1 MLKITRR
8 QLTMGA
14 AFAALVSV
22 APRAFAA
29 DTADIIYS
37 GGPILTMDDAAP
49 RAEAVAVKGG
59 RIIAAGAAAD
69 VMKLKGDSTKL
80 VDLGGRAM
88 LPGFVDGHGHVT
100 VGGLQA
106 LSANLLPPPD
116 GVVASIAELQKA
128 FTDYAAANEDRIKEA
143 KIIVGFGYD
152 NAQLKELRHP
162 TKEDLDAVST
172 EYPVLAIHQSG
183 HIAVLN
189 SKGLEVVGYSAST
202 PNPPGGVI
210 VRMPG
215 SQEPNGVLEETAWF
229 GQVVKLLGAMGPTG
243 VRALVKAGQEQW
255 AAYGYTTAQE
265 ARSIPGL
272 YKLIQELGEKGE
284 LKIDIVQYID
294 AVDGKDFTKANVSPD
309 YVNRTRVA
317 GGKMVVDGAPQGFTA
332 WRDKP
337 YYKPVG
343 DYPPDYRGVQD
354 STNQEMLDAYDW
366 AYANGIQMISHSN
379 GEAATDL
386 LIAAVRAAQQKHGK
400 PALPPV
406 LIHGQFEREDQVD
419 SIVELG
425 IFPSIFPMHTF
436 YWGDWYRDTVIGP
449 VDAENISPTGWY
461 HTRGA
466 MFSTHHDAPVTY
478 PNSIRVLA
486 ATVTRRTRSNDII
499 GPNQRVPADVALKAM
514 TLWPAYQIGEQKDKG
529 SIEVGKLADFVI
541 LTEDPTAIDPET
553 LIDVKVAETI
563 KEGVSIYVATP
574 EQLKKK
580 ASLEKG
586 LGSPFSD
593 FLAVLAAQRDLMQLP
608 PDQRS
613 AEKRQQLAH
622 APHEGGCSCG
632 MMIDLQRVMLGEG
645 TSLGLV

>member
-1 MLKITRR
+1 MLKISRR
-8 QLTMGA
+8 KLTMGA
-14 AFAALVSV
+14 AVAALVST

-29 DTADIIYS
+29 EVADIIYS
-37 GGPILTMDDAAP
+37 GGSILTMDDAAP

-59 RIIAAGAAAD
+59 RIVAVGAAAD

-80 VDLGGRAM
+80 VDLGGRTM

-100 VGGLQA
+100 IGGLQA
-106 LSANLLPPPD
+106 LSASLLPPPD
-116 GVVASIAELQKA
+116 GSVASIADLQKA
-128 FTDYAAANEDRIKEA
+128 FQDYAAANANLIKDA

-162 TKEDLDAVST
+162 TKEELDAVST

-189 SKGLEVVGYSAST
+189 SKGLEIVGYSAAT
-202 PNPPGGVI
+202 PNPAGGVI

-215 SQEPNGVLEETAWF
+215 SQEPSGVLEETAWF
-229 GQVVKLLGAMGPTG
+229 GNVVKLLGGIGPTG
-243 VRALVKAGQEQW
+243 VAALVKAGQEEW
-255 AAYGYTTAQE
+255 ASYGYTTAQE
-265 ARSIPGL
+265 ARSIPGI
-272 YKLIQELGEKGE
+272 YKLTQELGQKGE

-294 AVDGKDFTKANVSPD
+294 AVDGKDFTKANVSRD
-309 YVNRTRVA
+309 YVGRTRVA
-317 GGKMVVDGAPQGFTA
+317 GGKLVIDGTPQGFTA

-343 DYPPDYRGVQD
+343 DYPPDYVGNQD
-354 STNQEMLDAYDW
+354 SSNKDIIDAYEW
-366 AYANGIQMISHSN
+366 GYANGIQVITHSN

-386 LIAAVRAAQQKHGK
+386 LISAVRNAQQKYGK
-400 PALPPV
+400 QLPPPV

-425 IFPSIFPMHTF
+425 IFPSLFPMHTF

-449 VDAENISPTGWY
+449 ADAENISPTGWY

-466 MFSTHHDAPVTY
+466 MFSTHHDAPVTF
-478 PNSIRVLA
+478 PNSMRVLS

-499 GPNQRVPADVALKAM
+499 GPNQRVQADVALKAM
-514 TLWPAYQIGEQKDKG
+514 TLWPAYQIGEEKQKG

-593 FLAVLAAQRDLMQLP
+593 FLAVLAAQRDMMQLP

-622 APHEGGCSCG
+622 APHQGGCACG